1 MLTQDQLVE
10 VIIQKVIERLTMP
23 TCYIYGSETDEALKK
38 IIEGRLENRVKF
50 VSNIQQADI
59 ILLATT
65 SIHLLAELA
74 AGYGSLPEVNL
85 ILEQLASGKRVS
97 VIEEGIIH
105 RKYKETCPEKLY
117 QKWCHYETEVSSYG
131 IDFISQYHLEDALIL
146 KKTMDKSDRQQDEKA
161 NETVEES
168 LTLEDQLVTEK
179 TLSRRSNL
187 QIKKINLSKK
197 AIVTPL
203 AQDYIREERIEIK
216 RL

>member
-1 MLTQDQLVE
+1 MLTQDQLIE
-10 VIIQKVIERLTMP
+10 VIIKKVLERLTMP
-23 TCYIYGSETDEALKK
+23 TCYVYGIETDEALKK
-38 IIEGRLENRVKF
+38 TIESRLEDRVKF
-50 VSNIQQADI
+50 VSNIDQAEV

-74 AGYGSLPEVNL
+74 AGYGSLPEVNS
-85 ILEQLASGKRVS
+85 ILEQLAAGRRVF
-97 VIEEGIIH
+97 IMEEGIIH

-117 QKWCHYETEVSSYG
+117 QKWCNYEAEVSSYG
-131 IDFISQYHLEDALIL
+131 IRFISHEHLQDALITKIAIEKTDEL
-146 KKTMDKSDRQQDEKA
+146 HEAKKEEA
-161 NETVEES
+161 LEES

-187 QIKKINLSKK
+187 HIKKINLSKK